1 MKKQILLYSIL
12 FLSMST
18 LFAQNAKKK
27 VDFKKHTLQQTFDS
41 IYQYSNNYQ
50 EFKVVKRVWLQSF
63 KKKLADSVQAEKIAT
78 QKLQKTIA
86 NQNIKVSSLTA
97 QIETLNNSVAT
108 VNADKDSIEFLGLNL
123 LKSDFK
129 NIFWGV
135 SALLLALLG
144 FFIFQFQNSNSSTKI
159 AKSEL
164 KNIEQEFE
172 AHRKTALEREQKVMR
187 KLQDEINKHRA

>member
-172 AHRKTALEREQKVMR
+172 AHRKIALEREQKVMR